1 MPYRCLRLWINTSR
15 IISRML
21 HMFSVQLQCSREVN
35 FIWILGWKILVFRTV
50 MFMFELMSNP
60 LFLLTISAVFIKD
73 IKSCK
78 FSVLSNSVTIPL
90 NHEHFIQQR
99 GLKDQRRHWLEWR
112 RRYCRVHSPTCQFHM
127 AVTAASPLASPILI
141 PWTTLT
147 SSASVTTSVTRRSS
161 NEHARA
167 PTTST
172 SLPIPGNSLRK
183 R

>member
-1 MPYRCLRLWINTSR
+1 MVDQRTKLKLSGVLREVLYKIKFGP
-15 IISRML
+15 ML
-21 HMFSVQLQCSREVN
+21 H
-35 FIWILGWKILVFRTV
+35 
-50 MFMFELMSNP
+50 P
-60 LFLLTISAVFIKD
+60 LFFLAMVTLLKGIE
-73 IKSCK
+73 SCK
-78 FSVLSNSVTIPL
+78 FGILFIIRGTQICWILHVQFLQQKVLI
-90 NHEHFIQQR
+90 
-99 GLKDQRRHWLEWR
+99 DQRRHWLEWR